1 MVSFM
6 QVLEKEPNFAICE
19 VEMFWCEE
27 RQNKDY
33 ITSAVKKTLVPM
45 NKFVGMANSV
55 QEGDVFSVIHNDGR
69 IVRVIEKD
77 IEATKKRTALKTAV
91 VVA

>member
-1 MVSFM
+1 MISYMHVIS
-6 QVLEKEPNFAICE
+6 KNPNFVIAE
-19 VEMFWCEE
+19 VEMIWIEE
-27 RQNKDY
+27 SQKKDQ
-33 ITSAVKKTLVPM
+33 ITSNVKKALVPM

-55 QEGDVFSVIHNDGR
+55 QEGDVFSVIHNEGR

-77 IEATKKRTALKTAV
+77 IEATKKMAALKKEV

>member
-1 MVSFM
+1 MISYMHVIS
-6 QVLEKEPNFAICE
+6 KNPNFVIAE
-19 VEMFWCEE
+19 VEMIWLEE
-27 RQNKDY
+27 SQKKDY
-33 ITSAVKKTLVPM
+33 ITSNVKKTLVPM

-55 QEGDVFSVIHNDGR
+55 QEGDVFSVIHNEGR

-77 IEATKKRTALKTAV
+77 IEATKKRAVLKTAV

>member
-1 MVSFM
+1 
-6 QVLEKEPNFAICE
+6 
-19 VEMFWCEE
+19 
-27 RQNKDY
+27 
-33 ITSAVKKTLVPM
+33 M

-77 IEATKKRTALKTAV
+77 IEATKKRAVLKTAV

>member
-19 VEMFWCEE
+19 VEMIWCEE
-27 RQNKDY
+27 SQKKDY

-77 IEATKKRTALKTAV
+77 IEATKKRAVLKTAV

>member
-1 MVSFM
+1 MISYMHVIS
-6 QVLEKEPNFAICE
+6 KKPNCVIAE
-19 VEMFWCEE
+19 VEMIWIEE
-27 RQNKDY
+27 SQKKDY
-33 ITSAVKKTLVPM
+33 KKTLVPM
-45 NKFVGMANSV
+45 NKFVGMAKSV

-77 IEATKKRTALKTAV
+77 IEATKKMATLKKQV

>member
-1 MVSFM
+1 MLSYMRVIY
-6 QVLEKEPNFAICE
+6 KNPNFVIAE
-19 VEMFWCEE
+19 VEMIWIEE
-27 RQNKDY
+27 SKKKDY
-33 ITSAVKKTLVPM
+33 ITSAIKKTLVPM

-77 IEATKKRTALKTAV
+77 IEATKKMAALKKEV
-91 VVA
+91 VGA

>member
-19 VEMFWCEE
+19 VEMIWLEE
-27 RQNKDY
+27 SKKKDY

-55 QEGDVFSVIHNDGR
+55 
-69 IVRVIEKD
+69 IVRGIEKD
-77 IEATKKRTALKTAV
+77 IEATKKRAVLKTAV

>member
-1 MVSFM
+1 MISYMHVIS
-6 QVLEKEPNFAICE
+6 KDPNFVIAE
-19 VEMFWCEE
+19 VEMIWLEE
-27 RQNKDY
+27 SKKKDY

-45 NKFVGMANSV
+45 NKFVGMAKSV

-77 IEATKKRTALKTAV
+77 IEATKKRAVLKTAV

>member
-1 MVSFM
+1 MISYMHVISKNHNC
-6 QVLEKEPNFAICE
+6 VIAE
-19 VEMFWCEE
+19 VEMIWLEE
-27 RQNKDY
+27 SQKKDS

-45 NKFVGMANSV
+45 NKFVGMAKSV
-55 QEGDVFSVIHNDGR
+55 QEGDVFSVIHNDGQ

-77 IEATKKRTALKTAV
+77 IEATKKMAALKKKV

>member
-1 MVSFM
+1 M

-19 VEMFWCEE
+19 VEMIWCEE
-27 RQNKDY
+27 SQKKDY

-55 QEGDVFSVIHNDGR
+55 QEGDVFSVIHNAGR

-77 IEATKKRTALKTAV
+77 IEATKKRAVLKTAI